1 MAIFQHYEWKDF
13 GQIVGQKSNPI
24 YKFWRLESA
33 HHLMLLWP
41 ISVKINH
48 FINEKFL
55 NILQERRT
63 FFHCTWTFSRILIWA
78 NFNSRKK
85 KENSIFFQKMTFSL
99 TWKKKHFMAPCL
111 WMGFI
116 WLKAIQPLR
125 GDSLHF
131 TIKFPGV
138 PGTQLIDL
146 RSLSWLWNH
155 PVVLNP
161 EPLDWESST
170 LLLGHWLSLSTTQC
184 FWTQDLWI
192 GNPAP

>member
-1 MAIFQHYEWKDF
+1 MISINFLRFRLCFILLFEVKALNRRIFNVCLAIFQHYEWKDF

-55 NILQERRT
+55 GILQERRT

-99 TWKKKHFMAPCL
+99 T
-111 WMGFI
+111 
-116 WLKAIQPLR
+116 
-125 GDSLHF
+125 
-131 TIKFPGV
+131 
-138 PGTQLIDL
+138 
-146 RSLSWLWNH
+146 
-155 PVVLNP
+155 
-161 EPLDWESST
+161 
-170 LLLGHWLSLSTTQC
+170 
-184 FWTQDLWI
+184 
-192 GNPAP
+192 

>member
-1 MAIFQHYEWKDF
+1 
-13 GQIVGQKSNPI
+13 
-24 YKFWRLESA
+24 
-33 HHLMLLWP
+33 
-41 ISVKINH
+41 
-48 FINEKFL
+48 
-55 NILQERRT
+55 
-63 FFHCTWTFSRILIWA
+63 
-78 NFNSRKK
+78 
-85 KENSIFFQKMTFSL
+85 
-99 TWKKKHFMAPCL
+99 MAPCL

-125 GDSLHF
+125 GDSLLF

-170 LLLGHWLSLSTTQC
+170 LSTRPLTLDQIFYVETSKNVGNIEKSSLSTKNFFAEQIFYFYRTNVQSHI
-184 FWTQDLWI
+184 FAGIKSIEHRKKLKRNQRKML
-192 GNPAP
+192 